1 MEICE
6 DVVARPEGSGRAAV
20 EVLRAS
26 CLLAGVRVIDLGRR
40 AAARVHR
47 I

>member
-20 EVLRAS
+20 EVLRAN
-26 CLLAGVRVIDLGRR
+26 CLLAGIRVIDLGRR
-40 AAARVHR
+40 AGAHVRR